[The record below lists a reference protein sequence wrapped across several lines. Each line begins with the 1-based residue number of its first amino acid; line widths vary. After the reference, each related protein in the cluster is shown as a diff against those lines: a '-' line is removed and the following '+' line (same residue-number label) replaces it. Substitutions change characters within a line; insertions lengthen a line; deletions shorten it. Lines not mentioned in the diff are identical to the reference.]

1 MIPSDLLRY
10 KLDNKN
16 NKIFP
21 ILCSLGNNSKDL
33 EIATQIIQAFEYCF
47 RNKLIKEKLDQLLKN
62 IELVYKDFKLVRGL
76 SAILERRCTFSSI
89 TNRNLTN
96 VKHSNTENSF
106 DHLSD
111 DRNLIPIS
119 SPQEI
124 TKAYLMNHLDCP
136 LQLTRTRER
145 HLPNVSIGQASRYSL
160 TSYVR
165 DCEKPVS

>member
-10 KLDNKN
+10 KIDNKN

-33 EIATQIIQAFEYCF
+33 ETATQIVQAFEYCF

-89 TNRNLTN
+89 AHRNLIE
-96 VKHSNTENSF
+96 VKRYNIENGF
-106 DHLSD
+106 DHLYD
-111 DRNLIPIS
+111 D
-119 SPQEI
+119 
-124 TKAYLMNHLDCP
+124 
-136 LQLTRTRER
+136 
-145 HLPNVSIGQASRYSL
+145 
-160 TSYVR
+160 
-165 DCEKPVS
+165 